1 MIEYIKMNKEIY
13 VKGEIMKESKNKT
26 ILSDSKID
34 IFQDKTLSWCNK
46 LNEIIFVLQWQSDE

>member
-1 MIEYIKMNKEIY
+1 MTEYIRMNKEIY

-46 LNEIIFVLQWQSDE
+46 LNEIIFVL

>member
-1 MIEYIKMNKEIY
+1 MIEYIRMNKAIY
-13 VKGEIMKESKNKT
+13 DKGEIMKENKNNT

-46 LNEIIFVLQWQSDE
+46 LYEIMFVLWWQSDE

>member
-1 MIEYIKMNKEIY
+1 MNIKKVIEYVQMNKAIY
-13 VKGEIMKESKNKT
+13 DKGEIMKENKNKT

-46 LNEIIFVLQWQSDE
+46 LYEIMFVL

>member
-1 MIEYIKMNKEIY
+1 MIEYVQMNKAIY
-13 VKGEIMKESKNKT
+13 DKGEIMKENKNNT

-46 LNEIIFVLQWQSDE
+46 LYEIMFVL